1 MCSRP
6 NGREPWPKANS
17 LNAVLT
23 AGRHTLHYRR
33 IADER
38 ENSNVTASTIIPK
51 TNGPATQCFPTT
63 FAGSPRVP

>member
-1 MCSRP
+1 MAQSQFAQRSP
-6 NGREPWPKANS
+6 D
-17 LNAVLT
+17 
-23 AGRHTLHYRR
+23 GRHTLHYRR